1 MLTISRGRLLRPGAR
16 RSDRYAVARILAGFT
31 LIEMLVALVIVGI
44 LLFVALPGYPYAVIK
59 STRAAARAAL
69 LDLVSRQEQYFV
81 NHKHYAVALTDL
93 GLSGELYIDGQGE
106 PVPRQTAAYRI
117 QLELDDGGYSGV
129 QAVPL
134 NRQSAD
140 SGCMTFSLSRIG
152 VRSVSGTRSPRD
164 CW

>member
-1 MLTISRGRLLRPGAR
+1 MISRVRRLRPGAR
-16 RSDRYAVARILAGFT
+16 RPGRYAVTRFLAGFT

-44 LLFVALPGYPYAVIK
+44 LLFVALPGYQYAVIK

-69 LDLVSRQEQYFV
+69 LDLTSRQEQYFV
-81 NHKHYAVALTDL
+81 NHKRYAVALSDL
-93 GLSGELYIDGQGE
+93 GLPGELYIDGQGE
-106 PVPRQTAAYRI
+106 PVLLQNAAYRI